1 MQHLLISVRGG
12 ALFLKNSFFRA
23 ILPYFKQ
30 VAGLLTVGSVGGLV
44 MNTAVV
50 FPAVFLGRL
59 IDTAMAWGKG
69 QATGRQVL
77 IGGAAYAGVVA
88 LYQGARLIKRWGM
101 RMANQRILASIRA
114 NALRGVLYWPADRLW
129 KIPIGDLM
137 ARIFGDAQVVIQGT
151 KEMTTEMWDTVVFS
165 ISLIVGMIV
174 YDPSLTLLALI
185 PVPLGMLLAKAVGR
199 LVSTRVT
206 AMREAGAA
214 VTAFLQE
221 HLTGHRVI
229 RIFGR
234 IEAAANRLA
243 ALSHRLARANLAAI
257 RLRSGLQPVYAF
269 LMTMGVVFV
278 IWIGGGKVATGAIT
292 LGAFITYLELYTRF
306 VGRGH
311 RVPQLFN
318 SIQSAVAA
326 YGRLEPLLTEKFA
339 SPPSFLSTLR
349 PYDVPGIRKNST
361 KASGRP
367 SGPYSISVQ
376 DLSFRYP
383 GSDTTVLRSISLDIP
398 AGSLV
403 AVTGPVG
410 SGKSSLARVLL
421 GLYPAESGQV
431 SLDGEPLGE
440 LSGEDRASRIGYLP
454 QNPFLFSG
462 TIMENVL
469 LSASPAETP
478 LIRGSLPHWIHL
490 SALEEDIR
498 DFADG
503 FDTLIGEQ
511 GIRVSGGQRQ
521 RIALARALAVRPGV
535 LVLDDPFSS
544 VDVDTEAQIIM
555 GLKEAFGPEAPF
567 QDRATIVFFSH
578 RLAAFP
584 LADMVVVLKEGC
596 IEEKGHH
603 ADLAASGGLYS
614 RIFRDQ
620 QSIERRRD
628 TTERFDG

>member
-1 MQHLLISVRGG
+1 MQHLLIPVRGG
-12 ALFLKNSFFRA
+12 VLFLKDSFLRA
-23 ILPYFKQ
+23 MLPYFRQ
-30 VAGLLTVGSVGGLV
+30 VAGLLTVGSLGGLV

-50 FPAVFLGRL
+50 LPAVFLGRL

-114 NALRGVLYWPADRLW
+114 NALRGVLHWPAERFW

-137 ARIFGDAQVVIQGT
+137 ARIFGDAQVVIRGT

-165 ISLIVGMIV
+165 ISLIVGMLV
-174 YDPSLTLLALI
+174 YDPFLTLLALI

-199 LVSTRVT
+199 LVGTRTT
-206 AMREAGAA
+206 AMREASAA

-221 HLTGHRVI
+221 HLTGR
-229 RIFGR
+229 
-234 IEAAANRLA
+234 
-243 ALSHRLARANLAAI
+243 
-257 RLRSGLQPVYAF
+257 LQPVYAF

-278 IWIGGGKVATGAIT
+278 IWIGGGKVAAGAIS
-292 LGAFITYLELYTRF
+292 LGVFIAYLELYTRF

-326 YGRLEPLLTEKFA
+326 YGRLEPLLTERFA
-339 SPPSFLSTLR
+339 SPASFVSTLR

-361 KASGRP
+361 KAPERP
-367 SGPYSISVQ
+367 PGPYSVSVQ
-376 DLSFRYP
+376 DLTFRYP
-383 GSDTTVLRSISLDIP
+383 GSAATVLSSISLDIP

-431 SLDGEPLGE
+431 LLEGEPLGE
-440 LSGEDRASRIGYLP
+440 LSGKERASRIGYLP

-462 TIMENVL
+462 TITENVL
-469 LSASPAETP
+469 LSASPAEIP
-478 LIRGSLPHWIHL
+478 LIRGSLPYWIHL

-498 DFADG
+498 DFTDG

-620 QSIERRRD
+620 LSIERRRD
-628 TTERFDG
+628 TPEKFDGQ